1 MNPLRWTKGAT
12 LVLCALATAVRPAS
26 GLEPTKE
33 AVAAYESYLKASEAR
48 MEKETAGGPF
58 LFVDEWP
65 TQERV
70 EALARLG
77 KGGVETRE
85 MDNDEA
91 EKAFEAH
98 GAQVHDWI
106 GRVFIPHA
114 TLEQTL
120 AVVQDYNGYQTIY
133 KPGMRHSKLIR
144 RNGDTYDV
152 ALQLYRKAMVGFE
165 VNARFEI
172 SYQYVGT
179 GRETSHA
186 RATRLAEVAD
196 AGQADERELPPGKSH
211 GLLWA
216 LNDYWRFE
224 ERDGGVYVQ
233 LETIELSRSVPSVV
247 AWLVNPLIKTVPR
260 GILSGLLGSTRVAV
274 LREAQTG
281 AAHNGGRR

>member
-1 MNPLRWTKGAT
+1 MNPRRWTTGAM
-12 LVLCALATAVRPAS
+12 VALCALATAGRPAR

-48 MEKETAGGPF
+48 MEKETASGPF
-58 LFVDEWP
+58 LFVDGWP
-65 TQERV
+65 TEERA

-91 EKAFEAH
+91 EKVFEAH
-98 GAQVHDWI
+98 GALVHDWM
-106 GRVFIPHA
+106 GLVFIPHA
-114 TLEQTL
+114 TLAETL
-120 AVVQDYNGYQTIY
+120 AVVQDYKGYETIY
-133 KPGMRHSKLIR
+133 KPGMRHSKLVS

-152 ALQLYRKAMVGFE
+152 ALQLYRKAIVGFV

-172 SYQYVGT
+172 SYQYLGG
-179 GRETSHA
+179 GRAASHA
-186 RATRLAEVAD
+186 RATRLAEVTE
-196 AGQADERELPPGKSH
+196 AGKADEHELPPGESH

-224 ERDGGVYVQ
+224 EKDGGVYVQ

-260 GILSGLLGSTRVAV
+260 GILSGLLGATRAAV
-274 LREAQTG
+274 LRARQAGEAPDDE
-281 AAHNGGRR
+281 RR